1 MNLPQASI
9 LALNSIQANKLRS
22 ILTTLG
28 IIIGVTTII
37 GMISVVVG
45 LQNYFARE
53 LSVLGVNTFQVQ
65 KNPPI
70 QFGHLDEKYRRR
82 KILTREHAEAVKN
95 YATAAKFVGVEVYRW
110 GCTLKYGNQKTNPEV
125 LLAGVTPEYQ
135 GANDYFVEDGRF
147 ISDIDVDNKRMITIL
162 GMDYVEKFFTY
173 EDPIGKEIRIDANK
187 FKIIGVLEEKGE
199 AFGQSKDNIVI
210 IPIST
215 FEKIY
220 GSRRSVNITVQA
232 KSVDLLDKAKD
243 QVIGILRRVRK
254 VPAGEPN
261 DFEIFTSESLVQTFN
276 DITFTVK
283 LFAIIIAFIALFVGG
298 IGVMN
303 IMLVAVT
310 ERTREIGIR
319 KAIGAKRRNILV
331 QFVVESIVITEIGG
345 VIGVILGALLALGVK
360 LAFGIPVSIQFWTVI
375 LGVGLCTI
383 VGLTFGVYPAAK
395 ASKLNPIV
403 ALRYE

>member
-1 MNLPQASI
+1 MNLQQASI

-45 LQNYFARE
+45 LQKYFARE

-65 KNPPI
+65 KDPPI
-70 QFGHLDEKYRRR
+70 RFGHLDEKYRRR
-82 KILTREHAEAVKN
+82 KILTREHAEAVKE
-95 YATAAKFVGVEVYRW
+95 YASAAKFVGVEVYQW
-110 GCTLKYGNQKTNPEV
+110 GSTLKRGNQKTNPDV
-125 LLAGVTPEYQ
+125 VLAGATPEYQ
-135 GANDYFVEDGRF
+135 GANDYFVDEGRF
-147 ISDIDVDNKRMITIL
+147 LSDVDVDNNRMVTVL
-162 GMDYVEKFFTY
+162 GMDYVKKFF
-173 EDPIGKEIRIDANK
+173 EFEEPLGKEIRIDANK
-187 FKIIGVLEEKGE
+187 FRIIGILEEKGE
-199 AFGQSKDNIVI
+199 AFGQSKDNLVI

-232 KSVDLLDKAKD
+232 KSVELLDTAKE

-254 VPAGEPN
+254 VPPGEPN

-276 DITFTVK
+276 DITFTIK

-319 KAIGAKRRNILV
+319 KAIGAKRKNILI
-331 QFVVESIVITEIGG
+331 QFVVESIVITEVGGIIGIIMG
-345 VIGVILGALLALGVK
+345 VLVALGVK
-360 LAFGIPVSIQFWTVI
+360 LSFGIPISVQFWTVL
-375 LGVGLCTI
+375 LGIGLCTL

-395 ASKLNPIV
+395 ASKLDPIV